1 MGEITLLGLGLTKSM
16 TMLWL
21 VLTIVLGVAELLSL
35 GLTSIWFAAGALC
48 AFVCA
53 LLGLGLGLQIAVFVI
68 VSLVLLFF
76 TRPLAQKYLNSGTT
90 KTNAEALI
98 GRTVR
103 VTGDISNLKDEGQVT
118 VNGLEWTARSSDDT
132 QVFRKGDLVKIIRI
146 EGVKLIVEK
155 SDEIEK
161 GE

>member
-1 MGEITLLGLGLTKSM
+1 MGQITLLGFGLTKSM
-16 TMLWL
+16 AMFWL
-21 VLTIVLGVAELLSL
+21 GLMIVLGIVELVSL

-53 LLGLGLGLQIAVFVI
+53 LLGLGLGIQIAVFVI

-90 KTNAEALI
+90 RTNAEALI

-118 VNGLEWTARSSDDT
+118 VSGLEWTARSSDDT
-132 QVFRKGDLVKIIRI
+132 QVFRKGDLVKIVRI

-155 SDEIEK
+155 SDESEK

>member
-1 MGEITLLGLGLTKSM
+1 MTLLGFLITKNAAMVWLGLM
-16 TMLWL
+16 
-21 VLTIVLGVAELLSL
+21 IILGVIELLTL
-35 GLTSIWFAAGALC
+35 GLTSIWFAAGALV
-48 AFVCA
+48 AFIVA
-53 LLGLGLGLQIAVFVI
+53 MIGLRFSIQLIVFVV

-76 TRPLAQKYLNSGTT
+76 TRPLAQKYLNSETT

-103 VTGDISNLKDEGQVT
+103 VTGDVSNLKDEGQVT